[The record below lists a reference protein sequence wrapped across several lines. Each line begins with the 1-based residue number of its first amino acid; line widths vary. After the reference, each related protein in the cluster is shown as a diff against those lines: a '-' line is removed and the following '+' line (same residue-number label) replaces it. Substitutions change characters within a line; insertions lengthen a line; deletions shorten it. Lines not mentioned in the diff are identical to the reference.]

1 MENLVIE
8 MQNKLFICPYFR
20 EEGGGQ
26 EGYQNILI
34 FDVLIRG
41 EGGVLSKQG
50 HCPYSCT
57 FLGWLPLGVMNYVP
71 SITPVIS

>member
-34 FDVLIRG
+34 FDVLIREG
-41 EGGVLSKQG
+41 EGGVLSK
-50 HCPYSCT
+50 
-57 FLGWLPLGVMNYVP
+57 
-71 SITPVIS
+71 

>member
-41 EGGVLSKQG
+41 RSEGVYVNKDNVLIHALFWDG
-50 HCPYSCT
+50 FP
-57 FLGWLPLGVMNYVP
+57 
-71 SITPVIS
+71 